1 MALSAVVRAS
11 AISVNLGIYLLVNTL
26 RGSRN
31 AEILEKKLDTI
42 KTYGIGKNISF
53 QDWNYYILQMIQIG
67 LLEIHYDQDKK
78 LAVTSFG
85 EQVLKGSFTIDL
97 VKKEEKVEEVLGDFS
112 FEDDRK
118 MDFRS
123 MKIKSELMLDKLI
136 FEQLRML
143 RKEIARNEDVPPY
156 VIFHDS
162 TLHEM
167 VEKMPVTREE
177 MLLVSGVSA
186 SKFDKYGTLFLNA
199 IIATNPPKRK
209 ESRILLS
216 EAVQEAYLSKCIQ
229 ELQEK
234 GISVSGTA
242 ISKILLGTPDKRFD
256 QFQESISFY
265 GALGGEK
272 LGPKALFE
280 LIRSKVDPIKE
291 QIENSKKE
299 DIVKQVQD
307 FLKECSNESLTE
319 DEENKYRKAISDI
332 IVEQNYF
339 APQENQLASRAGQH
353 WTDLERTMLDE
364 LISKTSNIEKIASIM
379 SRGEKSILYMIHETQ
394 KVK

>member
-11 AISVNLGIYLLVNTL
+11 VISVNLGIYLLVNTL

-31 AEILEKKLDTI
+31 AEILEKKLYTI

-97 VKKEEKVEEVLGDFS
+97 VKKEEKVEEAIADFS
-112 FEDDRK
+112 FDDDRK

-216 EAVQEAYLSKCIQ
+216 EAVQESYLSKCIE

-242 ISKILLGTPDKRFD
+242 LSKILLGTPDKRFD
-256 QFQESISFY
+256 QFEESISFY

-299 DIVKQVQD
+299 NIVKQVQD
-307 FLKECSNESLTE
+307 YLKECSNENLTAKEE
-319 DEENKYRKAISDI
+319 DKYRKDISDI

-339 APQENQLASRAGQH
+339 APKENQISSRIGQH
-353 WTDLERTMLDE
+353 WTDHEKTILEE
-364 LISKTSNIEKIASIM
+364 LISKTSNIERLASIM
-379 SRGEKSILYMIHETQ
+379 MRGEKSIVYMIHETQ
-394 KVK
+394 RVK

>member
-1 MALSAVVRAS
+1 
-11 AISVNLGIYLLVNTL
+11 
-26 RGSRN
+26 
-31 AEILEKKLDTI
+31 
-42 KTYGIGKNISF
+42 
-53 QDWNYYILQMIQIG
+53 
-67 LLEIHYDQDKK
+67 
-78 LAVTSFG
+78 
-85 EQVLKGSFTIDL
+85 
-97 VKKEEKVEEVLGDFS
+97 VLGDFS

-123 MKIKSELMLDKLI
+123 MKIKSEVMLDKLI